1 MSNDF
6 ELPASS
12 IKTRPAKE
20 PRRAKAASATSSPLF
35 PPAEQSKPSAINAE
49 DLPDAQSEEV
59 EEAPAK
65 KSKYS
70 EEELLQIFDHIL
82 FSGNYTEEVTI
93 KGRLSV
99 TFITRT
105 GEQVQDIQRKLDK
118 SGIVMITTMEQER
131 SLLNLEAS
139 LLDVNGKDLSGL
151 QPEEKSRFIRSLPAP
166 VLSLISTAL
175 QEFDTK
181 IMEACS
187 EGSENF

>member
-1 MSNDF
+1 MSMSNDF

-12 IKTRPAKE
+12 IKPRTPAAPRRGKATAAPAFPPPPEAAKE
-20 PRRAKAASATSSPLF
+20 ETASTGD
-35 PPAEQSKPSAINAE
+35 EQGADEVDQPS
-49 DLPDAQSEEV
+49 
-59 EEAPAK
+59 

-105 GEQVQDIQRKLDK
+105 GEQVQEIQRTLDK

-139 LLDVNGKDLSGL
+139 LLNINGKDLSGL
-151 QPEEKSRFIRSLPAP
+151 TATEKSKFIRSLPAP
-166 VLSLISTAL
+166 VLSLVSTAL

-181 IMEACS
+181 VMEACS